1 MWQGRQDSN
10 LQPAVLETAALP
22 IEPRPFAM
30 RPPAYPSTSAEVW
43 YCCDTPLRGAVVTAP
58 QQCISR
64 RTWQTKAVVAPMVDE
79 ITVHLRAGRGG
90 RRGRRDCVPPGTPW
104 TPAPPPCQR
113 SHSMQVAAQRNNP
126 RDIVSRGLFSGYSV
140 AMPGIEPGTSR
151 L

>member
-1 MWQGRQDSN
+1 
-10 LQPAVLETAALP
+10 
-22 IEPRPFAM
+22 
-30 RPPAYPSTSAEVW
+30 
-43 YCCDTPLRGAVVTAP
+43 
-58 QQCISR
+58 
-64 RTWQTKAVVAPMVDE
+64 MVDE

-90 RRGRRDCVPPGTPW
+90 RRGRRDCVPPWTTGMPGMPGMPW

-113 SHSMQVAAQRNNP
+113 SHSMQVAVQRNNP